1 MGGFAIDGETAPDR
15 SGASVNAAGDVD
27 GDGLADL
34 IIGSPGIMIMAPQPT
49 GKTHVIFGSA
59 AAQFSETS
67 VDHLGGSS
75 DDTFTDGGIAKTLVG
90 GAGNDSLTATAA
102 SVLYGGAGDDLF
114 VIGPA
119 MIEALQSRMGSRG
132 NVHQLARIDG
142 GSGIDTLALGGSDLV
157 LDLNQVA
164 NPAGVAP
171 NGGSRIDGIEI
182 IDLTGTGNNTL
193 WLSATEVLDLVGFNA
208 FEETGRRQL
217 MVKGDQGDEVEL
229 VDSGWEEIN
238 RATMDGVD
246 LSNYTVWEHDASL
259 ATLYLAPNVAFNQ
272 LITIVFP
279 PLELA

>member
-1 MGGFAIDGETAPDR
+1 VAIDELGNSID
-15 SGASVNAAGDVD
+15 NNLNDAG
-27 GDGLADL
+27 
-34 IIGSPGIMIMAPQPT
+34 QP
-49 GKTHVIFGSA
+49 
-59 AAQFSETS
+59 
-67 VDHLGGSS
+67 
-75 DDTFTDGGIAKTLVG
+75 KTLVG

-102 SVLYGGAGDDLF
+102 SVLYGGAGDDRF

-142 GSGIDTLALGGSDLV
+142 GSGIDTLALSGSGLV

-164 NPAGVAP
+164 SPAGLAP

-193 WLSATEVLDLVGFNA
+193 WLSAAEVLDLVGFNA
-208 FEETGRRQL
+208 FEDTGRRQL

-229 VDSGWEEIN
+229 IDGGWVEIV
-238 RATMDGVD
+238 RASMDGVD
-246 LSNYTVWEHDASL
+246 LSDYTVWEHNTSL
-259 ATLYLAPNVAFNQ
+259 ATLYLAPDVAFNQ
-272 LITIVFP
+272 PITIVFP